1 MYVLV
6 CLPTLQTPREK
17 QQNSVSTKTSPRVV
31 QSTNPSTI
39 LTQSHFFFSCC
50 HLFPSDRLH
59 AARLFETDMKQT
71 QRRTLSFHA
80 CLLHASVRACARVC
94 VRTPVSR
101 STCLRV
107 SANGAAGLKRAEAR
121 VLRAA
126 EAAGSVEASG
136 TLRRRVSIRG
146 VTAVSDSMN
155 DVRPATDKLCAR
167 SRGTSLQHARVCVF
181 TRFQRVFAFP

>member
-1 MYVLV
+1 MFLERRRARNQLTGATHQSRVRGMSEADNSNTKSCGDKLFLCT
-6 CLPTLQTPREK
+6 CLFVYRLSNEK

-121 VLRAA
+121 AA
-126 EAAGSVEASG
+126 
-136 TLRRRVSIRG
+136 
-146 VTAVSDSMN
+146 
-155 DVRPATDKLCAR
+155 C
-167 SRGTSLQHARVCVF
+167 GTSSRECGG
-181 TRFQRVFAFP
+181 QRDAQAACQYQGSDCRE